1 MSSDSCKDGAT
12 KSNDGVCEVN
22 NMLQNMS
29 TTDDK
34 EVIVSVCANC
44 GKGGSEVTNTCNK
57 CKEVMYCNAA
67 CKKKHRTKHK
77 KDCERRVAEL
87 HDEALFK
94 QPPTE
99 DDCPICFLRM
109 PSIISARVYK
119 ACCGKVIC
127 CGCIHAVALRDDD
140 QLCPFCRTPATTTD
154 EEMLNRYKV
163 RMELNDAAAIHNIG
177 GFHSMGMLG
186 CPQNY
191 AKALEL
197 WHRAA
202 KLGYSVAYFTI
213 GNAYMFGRGVEIN
226 KEKAKH
232 YWELAAMCGV
242 VEARHNLGIEEYE
255 AGNVDRALKH
265 YMIAVKCG
273 FKISLKGIKELYM
286 EGHATKDDYTNA
298 LQSYQSYLDD
308 IKSNQRDEAATFK
321 SDWKYY

>member
-1 MSSDSCKDGAT
+1 MS
-12 KSNDGVCEVN
+12 
-22 NMLQNMS
+22 
-29 TTDDK
+29 
-34 EVIVSVCANC
+34 
-44 GKGGSEVTNTCNK
+44 
-57 CKEVMYCNAA
+57 
-67 CKKKHRTKHK
+67 
-77 KDCERRVAEL
+77 
-87 HDEALFK
+87 
-94 QPPTE
+94 
-99 DDCPICFLRM
+99 
-109 PSIISARVYK
+109 
-119 ACCGKVIC
+119 CCGKDIC
-127 CGCIHAVALRDDD
+127 CGCIHASEARDKKSNRV
-140 QLCPFCRTPATTTD
+140 CPFCRTPAAPTA
-154 EEMLNRYKV
+154 EELIQRYKK
-163 RMELNDAAAIHNIG
+163 RTELNDGHAFYDIG
-177 GFHSMGMLG
+177 CYYTEGTYGY
-186 CPQNY
+186 PQNY